1 MFLTFS
7 GFFPGPQIVSS
18 PAESLADLPHGMLRD
33 SPSPTP
39 AHLSH
44 DIGAGPAVSTAVAHF
59 YVIQVAG
66 TLGEVSDFCEVPA
79 GDQLLL

>member
-1 MFLTFS
+1 MERYETA
-7 GFFPGPQIVSS
+7 PRP
-18 PAESLADLPHGMLRD
+18 
-33 SPSPTP
+33 P

-79 GDQLLL
+79 GDQLLLWR